1 NYQPLFWLSLA
12 IDYEFWG
19 MNPAGYHLTSLIL
32 HLAATLLFY
41 RLLLELLGR
50 FVPTDAGRPSGPAR
64 GPAAAGALLF
74 GIHPLRVE
82 SVAWATERKDV
93 LCGLFVMLTLLAYV
107 RMDAEER
114 EGRSGGRWRWTAVA
128 CFAASLLSKALGLML
143 PLVLLALDVY
153 PLGRWRPGRRKA
165 LLLEKIPFVALAAA
179 EAILTYQ

>member
-93 LCGLFVMLTLLAYV
+93 LCALFVRPPLLAS
-107 RMDAEER
+107 A
-114 EGRSGGRWRWTAVA
+114 GRGAGGRGGLPGGGGRWTAVP
-128 CFAASLLSKALGLML
+128 CFAPS
-143 PLVLLALDVY
+143 P
-153 PLGRWRPGRRKA
+153 
-165 LLLEKIPFVALAAA
+165 
-179 EAILTYQ
+179 